1 MPQRITGE
9 TQGQRT
15 RSNAGAVASRGH
27 ARRQGDEEDGTAG
40 RLVERPEPPFPAT
53 SECPRASQHRHRL
66 LVEQAEGGHVL
77 TMQLVLGRYLTD
89 VRRDG
94 AVPLSTPV
102 DIALRPHVR
111 QGTVAPADRS
121 T

>member
-1 MPQRITGE
+1 
-9 TQGQRT
+9 
-15 RSNAGAVASRGH
+15 
-27 ARRQGDEEDGTAG
+27 
-40 RLVERPEPPFPAT
+40 
-53 SECPRASQHRHRL
+53 